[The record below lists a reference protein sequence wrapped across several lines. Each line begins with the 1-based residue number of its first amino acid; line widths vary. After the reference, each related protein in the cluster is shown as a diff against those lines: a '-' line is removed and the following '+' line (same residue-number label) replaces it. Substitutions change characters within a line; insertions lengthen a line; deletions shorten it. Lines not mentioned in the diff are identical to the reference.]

1 MRVAAAALWVDMAV
15 DGIGLL
21 TGRPAGFDREVSPY
35 TGPMAVLRLF
45 ASVRVAAGTGKLNI
59 PGNTVGDVLTAAS
72 QKFGDEYAGVAANC
86 RVWLNGESADPADA
100 VTDDDEVALLP
111 PVSGG

>member
-1 MRVAAAALWVDMAV
+1 MATSLLV
-15 DGIGLL
+15 GMAPDGIGSL
-21 TGRPAGFDREVSPY
+21 TCRPAESDREVSPY
-35 TGPMAVLRLF
+35 TGSMAVLRLF